1 MIRNNLARLLFTAFL
16 AFFTLSAPAASA
28 ETGTILRKLH
38 DMRLET
44 LGILS
49 DYFMF
54 SGLEGDSKYSRQ
66 MENGIK
72 GFESNLADI
81 TRNNAMDASLP
92 STAAVIQSWQD
103 FKKLLDTNRADFMVR
118 GYADT
123 RLVDELSKNA
133 ISLSKALEKA
143 YENEKTSKKFNVS
156 EWTEN
161 CREMAIIIQTITA
174 EYSARSTSNL
184 GQVFMGNISEGGM
197 DKQAER
203 FNVLLAKVQKAPAG
217 DANISKLLDQ
227 VLVKWEFIS
236 RSIKNYN
243 ENAVPFIV
251 NTYGERIATNLETIG
266 DFYNQSVQAKR

>member
-1 MIRNNLARLLFTAFL
+1 MIKTNLARLLFAAFL
-16 AFFTLSAPAASA
+16 ASFALTAPANA
-28 ETGTILRKLH
+28 ETGETLHKLH
-38 DMRLET
+38 DMRLNT

-49 DYFMF
+49 DYFMY

-66 MENGIK
+66 METAIK
-72 GFESNLADI
+72 SFETQLSEL
-81 TRNNAMDASLP
+81 TRGNEMDAA
-92 STAAVIQSWQD
+92 STADVIKSWQEY
-103 FKKLLDTNRADFMVR
+103 KKLLDTNRADFKVR

-123 RLVDELSKNA
+123 RLVDELSKDA
-133 ISLSKALEKA
+133 LALSKTIEKA
-143 YENEKTSKKFNVS
+143 YENQKSSKKFPVS

-174 EYSARSTSNL
+174 EYAARSTSNL

-203 FNVLLAKVQKAPAG
+203 FNALLAKVQKAPAG

-251 NTYGERIATNLETIG
+251 NTYGERIASNLETIG
-266 DFYNQSVQAKR
+266 DFYNQSLQAKR